1 MLYVTMVTVSVIFDR
16 IKFVASAFRVFM
28 SQINN
33 IPVRPELLYMYMYCA
48 RTVTLAIERT
58 RTAYLMKSA

>member
-33 IPVRPELLYMYMYCA
+33 IPVRPELLYMYCA
-48 RTVTLAIERT
+48 RTVTLVIERT
-58 RTAYLMKSA
+58 ITAYLMKTV